1 MRIGAPHAVVF
12 AGFSPGALADRIND
26 CGARVLITMDGAK
39 RGGKTVDLKKIADE
53 AIKSTPNLTH
63 CFVTGRLS
71 HADNSLTNSIDVNL
85 DSALQ
90 VASDSCDPVS
100 VHAENPLYFLYT
112 SGSTGKPKGLIHT
125 TGGYLTHAAC
135 VHKHAFKVDEG
146 DVYGCVADIGWTV
159 GHAVAHYGN
168 LLNGGTSLLF
178 ESLPNFPDPGRY
190 WAMVERHKLTQF
202 FSAPTA
208 YSSGFKFYSR
218 QSDQSTK
225 LNPNLR
231 MLMQF
236 DNSWVEKYD
245 LSSLKYIMV
254 AGENCNEAAWQWLY
268 EVGFDKE

>member
-1 MRIGAPHAVVF
+1 M
-12 AGFSPGALADRIND
+12 
-26 CGARVLITMDGAK
+26 
-39 RGGKTVDLKKIADE
+39 DE
-53 AIKSTPNLTH
+53 A
-63 CFVTGRLS
+63 LS
-71 HADNSLTNSIDVNL
+71 A
-85 DSALQ
+85 
-90 VASDSCDPVS
+90 ASDQCDPVIVNS
-100 VHAENPLYFLYT
+100 ENPLYYLYT

-125 TGGYLTHAAC
+125 TGGYVTHASC

-178 ESLPNFPDPGRY
+178 ESLPNYPDPGRY

-208 YSSGFKFYSR
+208 Y
-218 QSDQSTK
+218 
-225 LNPNLR
+225 R

-254 AGENCNEAAWQWLY
+254 AGENCNEAAWKWLH
-268 EVGFDKE
+268 EVIGREKCKVVDCWWQTETGALMMSPTPSPIDEDPTPSTCTRKGFSFLT

>member
-1 MRIGAPHAVVF
+1 MFNNCCGCHAGKKLNSFTYCDFFDLILFNLPQACVRIGAPHAVVF

-85 DSALQ
+85 DSALKS
-90 VASDSCDPVS
+90 ASGSCDPVS

-208 YSSGFKFYSR
+208 YRIGFEPCYR
-218 QSDQSTK
+218 EIETPGEAP
-225 LNPNLR
+225 LLA
-231 MLMQF
+231 
-236 DNSWVEKYD
+236 KYR
-245 LSSLKYIMV
+245 Y
-254 AGENCNEAAWQWLY
+254 
-268 EVGFDKE
+268 